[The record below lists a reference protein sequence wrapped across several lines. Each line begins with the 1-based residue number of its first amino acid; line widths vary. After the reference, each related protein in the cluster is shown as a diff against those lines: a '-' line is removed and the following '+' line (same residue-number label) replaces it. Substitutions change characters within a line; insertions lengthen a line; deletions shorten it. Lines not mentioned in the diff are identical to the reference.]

1 MAAVAALL
9 DGRSARLGLRR
20 SLPRGIRLHS
30 CRTERDLAGVLRDRL
45 VEAVVLGSWI
55 ARRAD
60 IPAFRARFP
69 SIPVVVSGALKP
81 EDAGLVL
88 EWEASGVV
96 QVLIEGVD
104 DAVAGELVIR
114 NGASRRRLASRLDL
128 PRALRLTEPLQ
139 RRVWEQVARSPGRPP
154 RPAALARSLGVS
166 REHLSRQFG
175 AGGAPN
181 LKPVSD
187 LLTVQ
192 VALELLGNPGY
203 EIETVSRLLDF
214 SSPSHLR
221 STVRRVA
228 GVGLS
233 EARRLEW
240 RDLVRRFLK
249 LQ

>member
-30 CRTERDLAGVLRDRL
+30 CRSERDLAAVLRDRL
-45 VEAVVLGSWI
+45 VEAIVLGSWI
-55 ARRAD
+55 ARRVD
-60 IPAFRARFP
+60 IPGFRARFP
-69 SIPVVVSGALKP
+69 SIPLVVFGVLKP
-81 EDAGLVL
+81 EDAGLLL
-88 EWEASGVV
+88 EWEAGGVL

-104 DAVAGELVIR
+104 DGVAGELVLR
-114 NGASRRRLASRLDL
+114 HAASRRRLASRVDL

-139 RRVWEQVARSPGRPP
+139 RRVWDQIAPSPGRPP
-154 RPAALARSLGVS
+154 RPAALARTLGIS

-203 EIETVSRLLDF
+203 EIATVARLLDF
-214 SSPSHLR
+214 ASASHLR
-221 STVRRVA
+221 TTVRRIA
-228 GVGLS
+228 GVGLP
-233 EARRLEW
+233 EALRLTWHE
-240 RDLVRRFLK
+240 LVRRFVK
-249 LQ
+249 RQ

>member
-30 CRTERDLAGVLRDRL
+30 CRSERDLAAVLRDRL
-45 VEAVVLGSWI
+45 VEAIVLGSWI
-55 ARRAD
+55 ARRVD
-60 IPAFRARFP
+60 LPGLQARFP
-69 SIPVVVSGALKP
+69 SIPLVVLGALKP

-88 EWEASGVV
+88 QWEANGVV

-104 DAVAGELVIR
+104 DAVAGELVLR
-114 NGASRRRLASRLDL
+114 NGASRRRLASRVDL

-139 RRVWEQVARSPGRPP
+139 RRVWDQVVRSPGRPP
-154 RPAALARSLGVS
+154 RPAALARSLGIS

-192 VALELLGNPGY
+192 VALDLLGNPGY
-203 EIETVSRLLDF
+203 EIETVARLLDF

-221 STVRRVA
+221 TTIRRVV
-228 GVGLS
+228 GVGLA
-233 EARRLEW
+233 EARKLEW
-240 RDLVRRFLK
+240 REVVRRFLRR
-249 LQ
+249 Q